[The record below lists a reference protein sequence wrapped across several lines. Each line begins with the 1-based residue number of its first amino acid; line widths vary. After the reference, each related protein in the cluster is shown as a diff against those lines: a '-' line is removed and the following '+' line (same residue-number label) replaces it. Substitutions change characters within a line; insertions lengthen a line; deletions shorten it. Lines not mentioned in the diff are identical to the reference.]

1 MTKWKQVFMLIT
13 GLAVLA
19 AVAFRRDGKLL
30 GHDFRATSQ
39 QVQTSKNLNDT
50 LKVLK
55 DGTLLI
61 NTTALGKAI
70 IGYGGTVPLKI
81 YLKDNKV
88 DRVEALPNKET
99 PDFFS
104 EASSLLDQWNGKTID
119 EALALKVDGVSG
131 ATFSSRAI
139 IGNVQAGLRYA
150 AQNAEKP
157 SLSEKIDLSAK
168 NIAGI
173 IVVLMAAIVPLFYKK
188 KRYRMVQMVLNIGIL
203 GFWCGTFL
211 SYSLFVG
218 YMSNGIHVLTS
229 LIAVIMLVMAFVYPL
244 FGKKNY
250 YCVNVCPYGALQEL
264 AGKTKIK
271 KWKLSAR
278 TVAYLT
284 TFRKVLWGLL
294 MAMMLAGV
302 GFEWMDYEVFSA
314 FIMTSA
320 SVVVLCMAVVFF
332 ILSLFVPR
340 PYCRFVCPTGTLF
353 KITQN
358 SK

>member
-1 MTKWKQVFMLIT
+1 
-13 GLAVLA
+13 
-19 AVAFRRDGKLL
+19 
-30 GHDFRATSQ
+30 
-39 QVQTSKNLNDT
+39 
-50 LKVLK
+50 
-55 DGTLLI
+55 
-61 NTTALGKAI
+61 
-70 IGYGGTVPLKI
+70 
-81 YLKDNKV
+81 
-88 DRVEALPNKET
+88 
-99 PDFFS
+99 
-104 EASSLLDQWNGKTID
+104 ID